1 MAKNMYDFYK
11 DAYSEI
17 KGKIPERPYLDKQM
31 SLPIYEGYS
40 VANLP
45 ASICN
50 WLGSENTGMLPPL
63 SFGEIYGDRFRH
75 VILVIVDGLG
85 AYQMEKIRDRL
96 ADNSWLQLISKYGIE
111 KLLTSIVPSATA
123 AALTSLWTGVSG
135 GTHGLV
141 GYETW
146 MRSLGMVV
154 NFLQYSPSSIGSKPG
169 LIGDAGILPE
179 AILPVP
185 TLGNH
190 LMGGGIISRSH
201 MPIALAHSNLTRA
214 QMAGVSVVPYRRFG
228 DLWEN
233 VKELLEADREK
244 VTFDSVYWNDLDTYN
259 HLMGMNDNRIFIDL
273 GSFFDGLARTVQALS
288 RGNFGKTLVL
298 VTADHGHIENTPD
311 PNRDIKNHPEL
322 MHNLMIMP
330 CGENRLTYFYPK
342 SGKETAIRN
351 YIEETWPD
359 DFYLVSGQE
368 LIADGI
374 FGTAAFH
381 PDLDNRIGEWV
392 AIARGYAYFWWPNR
406 PDKLYSRH
414 GGLSD
419 QEMIVPL
426 MGLAL

>member
-1 MAKNMYDFYK
+1 
-11 DAYSEI
+11 
-17 KGKIPERPYLDKQM
+17 
-31 SLPIYEGYS
+31 
-40 VANLP
+40 
-45 ASICN
+45 
-50 WLGSENTGMLPPL
+50 
-63 SFGEIYGDRFRH
+63 
-75 VILVIVDGLG
+75 
-85 AYQMEKIRDRL
+85 
-96 ADNSWLQLISKYGIE
+96 
-111 KLLTSIVPSATA
+111 
-123 AALTSLWTGVSG
+123 
-135 GTHGLV
+135 
-141 GYETW
+141 
-146 MRSLGMVV
+146 
-154 NFLQYSPSSIGSKPG
+154 
-169 LIGDAGILPE
+169 
-179 AILPVP
+179 
-185 TLGNH
+185 
-190 LMGGGIISRSH
+190 
-201 MPIALAHSNLTRA
+201 
-214 QMAGVSVVPYRRFG
+214 
-228 DLWEN
+228 
-233 VKELLEADREK
+233 
-244 VTFDSVYWNDLDTYN
+244 
-259 HLMGMNDNRIFIDL
+259 
-273 GSFFDGLARTVQALS
+273 
-288 RGNFGKTLVL
+288 LVL

-342 SGKETAIRN
+342 SGKDTAIRN